1 MRFGL
6 SARLGGAGAAMA
18 AVTLAVAVF
27 AVTRND
33 VEIARSRAIEAGW
46 RDALVAESVARDIQG
61 VVGIGASAFLESD
74 PAAMRRRL
82 EVLGAA
88 ADGLERRQSELL
100 AAIGDPEAPATRSI
114 AMRLRDFVAFQKD
127 TVQLGLTLSPKAAAL
142 QMADPSTHA
151 NRDALLGDIA
161 AVVARLTEEATAESR
176 AGEAARRSTRLVLI
190 LAPLIALL
198 VAGAGLAALIDRGV
212 RRPLSRLRQTMTT
225 MAAGDLSSEIPFVRR
240 RDEIGEMAVAL
251 GTFRDGLRAAERLRD
266 RDRDRADRE
275 SARRGAFERA
285 AATFEGD
292 VRELIGRVAGA
303 IARLESVA
311 GDMAAAAHSARER
324 SREVTGAA
332 GAASQE
338 VGSVAETSE
347 RLAASITEIGARA
360 ADSARVASKAA
371 AEVERTATAVQSLSS
386 EAQRIGQ
393 IIDLIDAIA
402 GQTNLLALNATI
414 EAARAGEAGRGFAV
428 VAAEVKTLADQ
439 TARATAQISGQVDA
453 IRTSTE
459 GSVVAIGGVLAT
471 IRSLDGIATAIAAA
485 VEEQGEATREIA
497 RAVANAADQTRAVGG
512 GIDGLDRAGA
522 ASSTAAE
529 EVLSSS
535 KALASD
541 ADRLSGEI
549 ARFLDRVRAA

>member
-6 SARLGGAGAAMA
+6 SARLGGAGVAMA

-27 AVTRND
+27 AVTRNE
-33 VEIARSRAIEAGW
+33 VEIARSRAIEASW
-46 RDALVAESVARDIQG
+46 RDALVAESVARDVQG
-61 VVGIGASAFLESD
+61 VVGIGAAAFLESD
-74 PAAMRRRL
+74 AAKIRERL
-82 EVLGAA
+82 GDLGGAA
-88 ADGLERRQSELL
+88 ERLERRQGELV

-127 TVQLGLTLSPKAAAL
+127 TVQLGLTLSPKAAGL

-151 NRDALLGDIA
+151 NRDALLGEIA
-161 AVVARLTEEATAESR
+161 GVVARLTEAASAESR

-190 LAPLIALL
+190 LAPLAALL
-198 VAGAGLAALIDRGV
+198 IAGAGLALLIDRGV
-212 RRPLSRLRQTMTT
+212 RRPLTRLRQTMTT
-225 MAAGDLSSEIPFVRR
+225 MAAGDLAAEIPFRRR
-240 RDEIGEMAVAL
+240 RDEIGEMATAL
-251 GTFRDGLRAAERLRD
+251 ATFRDGLTAVEHLRD

-275 SARRGAFERA
+275 SRRRGAFEHA
-285 AATFEGD
+285 AAVFEGD
-292 VRELIGRVAGA
+292 VHDLIGRVAGA
-303 IARLESVA
+303 IARLENLA
-311 GDMAAAAHSARER
+311 GDMTAAAHSARVRSSEVGGAAGTA
-324 SREVTGAA
+324 SREVT
-332 GAASQE
+332 
-338 VGSVAETSE
+338 SVAETSE
-347 RLAASITEIGARA
+347 RLAASITEIGSRA
-360 ADSARVASKAA
+360 AESARVASKAVV
-371 AEVERTATAVQSLSS
+371 EVERTATAVQSLSS

-453 IRTSTE
+453 IRASTE
-459 GSVVAIGGVLAT
+459 GSVMSIGGVLDT

-497 RAVANAADQTRAVGG
+497 RAVASAADQTRAVGG

-522 ASSTAAE
+522 ASATAAE
-529 EVLSSS
+529 EVLASS